1 MKTNSESSND
11 LVTAMARLA
20 KIPVAELLTSMKKVP
35 TAFRSVL
42 MVMLRERGMTFA
54 QIAALVG
61 RDASTIQQACAK
73 LKKESKATWFVALR
87 NKAEAEIERK
97 RKVDA
102 LCRQLPSWVYAAA
115 YASEE

>member
-1 MKTNSESSND
+1 VQNENE
-11 LVTAMARLA
+11 LIRVIARLA
-20 KIPVAELLTSMKKVP
+20 KIPVSDLLTSMKKVP

-42 MVMLRERGMTFA
+42 MVMLRERGLTYA

-73 LKKESKATWFVALR
+73 LKKESKATWFVTLR

-97 RKVDA
+97 RKTDA
-102 LCRQLPSWVYAAA
+102 LCQYIPPWVYAAA
-115 YASEE
+115 FASAE

>member
-1 MKTNSESSND
+1 MKTNNENNKD
-11 LVTAMARLA
+11 LIVVMAKLA
-20 KIPVAELLTSMKKVP
+20 KISVSDLLTSMKKVP

-54 QIAALVG
+54 QIAGLVG

-73 LKKESKATWFVALR
+73 LKKESKATWFVTLR
-87 NKAEAEIERK
+87 NKAEAEIERQ

-102 LCRQLPSWVYAAA
+102 LCRQIPPWVYAAA
-115 YASEE
+115 YASAE